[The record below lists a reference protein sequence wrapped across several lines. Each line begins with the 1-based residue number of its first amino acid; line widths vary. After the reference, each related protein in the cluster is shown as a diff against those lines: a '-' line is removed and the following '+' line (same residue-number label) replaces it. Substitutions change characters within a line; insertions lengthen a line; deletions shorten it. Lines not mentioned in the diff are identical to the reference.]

1 MATRKVNTE
10 FTVTGE
16 EKLRRAITEI
26 NNGAKVLKSEMNKLT
41 AEYDG
46 NTDSAEFLT
55 QKYDILERQMLTQK
69 DKVEA
74 LKQAV
79 ADSAEA
85 YGEADSRTQNWIIQ
99 LNNAEAALAN
109 TYGEMGRTQTA
120 IEDMDGALDNVSG
133 STETASGGMESL
145 GDVLDTVAD
154 KLGIKLPDSITKT
167 ADGLGAIPTS
177 TAVAAG
183 AFAAVL
189 AVVVK
194 LEKKLMDMTKEAADS
209 AKNLVDMSSQ
219 TGISTEN
226 LQAFQYAEDFIG
238 VSTDTI
244 ADSLK
249 DLTTKMSD
257 AANGNEDVIEKFD
270 QLGVSIYDADG
281 NLRNAEDT
289 FWDVVDS
296 LGEMS
301 NQTERDALAMDLINE
316 SAQKLNPLIEIGSEG
331 FKKYA
336 DEAENVGYILSND
349 QLKALTDVD
358 EAQNRLLKSQEAVS
372 KQISAQYAPY
382 MSDALNKTRELI
394 EKVGTALIDSGAV
407 DAFGSI
413 LDSAV
418 SLLEPLGDL
427 VSDLLPPLGVLLQGV
442 AGTIAWIADTINL
455 IVGLLTLNGDRI
467 STALGLNPNKASNIQ
482 KALYGADYKTES
494 YYDSTGNYYDPTT
507 GQWTGNYFHNAGGN
521 DNFPGGRTRVGENG
535 PETVYLPQ
543 GTVIA
548 NAQETRADGGYDAPV
563 NVYIEARTIQEFND
577 IIEIVRDAQRVRRM
591 KGAPR

>member
-120 IEDMDGALDNVSG
+120 IEDMDGSLDDVSG

-219 TGISTEN
+219 TGISTEK

-238 VSTDTI
+238 VGTDTI

-382 MSDALNKTRELI
+382 MSDALNETRELI

-548 NAQETRADGGYDAPV
+548 NAQETRADGGYDALV

-577 IIEIVRDAQRVRRM
+577 IIEIARDAQRVRRM